1 MRNMKYGKLLALSG
15 ALFLSSAVYSIGA
28 QTPTET
34 PNPPATGMQERGPR
48 RHGFDRPRLNL
59 TDDQKVRLKSLHE
72 SVRQQAQALRNDTT
86 LSAEE
91 KRAKIRSLREST
103 RQQFQSV
110 LTPEQQEQM
119 KTARENHRG
128 RHGFGR
134 GFGRHGGPRMDL
146 GLTADQRTQL
156 QGIHKNT
163 RDQVSAIRNDTTLT
177 SEQKEAKLKSV
188 FESAHQQT
196 NNILTPEQQQK
207 MKEGHR
213 HGRFGGP
220 RGEHRGRGAVEGTV
234 PAKP

>member
-15 ALFLSSAVYSIGA
+15 ALFLSSAVYSVGA
-28 QTPTET
+28 QTQNET
-34 PNPPATGMQERGPR
+34 PNPPATAMQERGLR

-59 TDDQKVRLKSLHE
+59 TDDQKAKLKSLHE

-119 KTARENHRG
+119 KAARENHRG

-134 GFGRHGGPRMDL
+134 GFGKQGGHRMDL
-146 GLTADQRTQL
+146 GLNADQRTQL
-156 QGIHKNT
+156 QSIHKNT
-163 RDQVSAIRNDTTLT
+163 RDQVTAIRNDTTLT
-177 SEQKEAKLKSV
+177 SEQKEAKLRSV
-188 FESAHQQT
+188 FESAHQQA

-220 RGEHRGRGAVEGTV
+220 RGEHRGRGAVEGTA